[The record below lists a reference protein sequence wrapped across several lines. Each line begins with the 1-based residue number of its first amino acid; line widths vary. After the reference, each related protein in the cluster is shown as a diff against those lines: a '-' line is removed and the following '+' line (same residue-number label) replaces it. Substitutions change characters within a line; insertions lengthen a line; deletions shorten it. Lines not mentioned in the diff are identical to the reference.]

1 MDWRREG
8 GLVSLP
14 RRRLRCQTAPGHEA
28 RPRARPAAAALGPH
42 AQAATCEP
50 DSPES
55 RKHRALRHGG
65 VEEEEEEEEERGSGE
80 GRQKGGATGRN
91 GACLLKQQ
99 AREKPLAHCA
109 SPLYLQGGKTGLL
122 CKNGFLKQQAREK
135 PLAHCASPLKRHR
148 GAALGGRPGRPGP
161 GAEGR
166 ERILRCDA
174 RT

>member
-65 VEEEEEEEEERGSGE
+65 VEDEEASGAVERGD
-80 GRQKGGATGRN
+80 RKGARPAETGR
-91 GACLLKQQ
+91 AC
-99 AREKPLAHCA
+99 
-109 SPLYLQGGKTGLL
+109 
-122 CKNGFLKQQAREK
+122 
-135 PLAHCASPLKRHR
+135 
-148 GAALGGRPGRPGP
+148 
-161 GAEGR
+161 
-166 ERILRCDA
+166 
-174 RT
+174 

>member
-1 MDWRREG
+1 MRTRLSRIEEASGVAPWG
-8 GLVSLP
+8 G
-14 RRRLRCQTAPGHEA
+14 RGR
-28 RPRARPAAAALGPH
+28 
-42 AQAATCEP
+42 
-50 DSPES
+50 
-55 RKHRALRHGG
+55 GG
-65 VEEEEEEEEERGSGE
+65 GGGGGGGGQRGSGE

>member
-65 VEEEEEEEEERGSGE
+65 VEEEEEEEEEEDEEASGAVERGD
-80 GRQKGGATGRN
+80 RKGARPAETGR
-91 GACLLKQQ
+91 AC
-99 AREKPLAHCA
+99 
-109 SPLYLQGGKTGLL
+109 
-122 CKNGFLKQQAREK
+122 
-135 PLAHCASPLKRHR
+135 
-148 GAALGGRPGRPGP
+148 
-161 GAEGR
+161 
-166 ERILRCDA
+166 
-174 RT
+174 